1 MDTNFKKDKTLSSL
15 EQIRKSLIF
24 ANILINQVNN
34 RTHLDMSYSSFLIF
48 ILLIQRKCWFSLT
61 AQLCISQHILCTT
74 TKPNHYMCSFLHGV
88 KNKTLLQAF
97 SFKLSIQI
105 NLYSPSLF
113 KHLVFL
119 GKIYRQTINKHATYK
134 TESFRQLIKLNRI
147 IFFSLI
153 LCVFFI
159 VWRMCLHKK
168 SLADSALTPPHLTS
182 HSLYCTAFFFF
193 KVSPP
198 TLTCSNRRQYKHSII
213 VENKQFMY
221 MSESHSHP
229 SIRKRMND
237 PTSTDNSWP
246 KHKGGRMKHEGLN
259 IHDWTWNKS

>member
-1 MDTNFKKDKTLSSL
+1 MDTNFKKDKTLSTL

-147 IFFSLI
+147 LFFSLI
-153 LCVFFI
+153 LCFF
-159 VWRMCLHKK
+159 
-168 SLADSALTPPHLTS
+168 
-182 HSLYCTAFFFF
+182 HSLENVFAQKVIGWQCTHPSSFNVTLALLYSFFFF
-193 KVSPP
+193 FNVSPP